1 MEYLVPTDLARP
13 LLLSLRVAGIATALS
28 FLAALFVA
36 WRLARRRGP
45 LPSLLN
51 ALCTLPLVLPPT
63 VLGYYLILV
72 VGRNGLLGPALRDL
86 GLQLIFSWQGA
97 VVAATVVVFPL
108 LYKSARAALEQVD
121 PHLENAARTL
131 GASELRILLTVSLPL
146 AWKGIFAG
154 LMLAFARGMGEFG
167 ATLMVAGNI
176 PGKTQTLALA
186 IYDAFQ
192 AGNDALATLLVLVTS
207 GLCVTLLMAAE
218 MPEDSRTLV
227 LFGASGSGKTLT
239 LHCLAGLVRPDA
251 GRIVVDG
258 NVLYDS
264 EQGICVLARR
274 RRIGYMFQD
283 YALFPHLSVLHNV
296 AYAGTGLLP
305 WRLNREQR
313 AWAMDLLERLGIA
326 HLARLYPGNLS
337 GGQKQRVALARAL
350 GTRPSLLLL
359 DEPFSALDPLLRE
372 RLRGE
377 IQEILAAFAIP
388 AVIISHDPE
397 DVDAFAGT
405 LVTYHRGRARMIA
418 DYASLRREYA
428 SAGDCLRHLQQE
440 MQAESARAAGR

>member
-28 FLAALFVA
+28 FLAFAFCYGL
-36 WRLARRRGP
+36 LAVGTIWFFYLNRDERDMFLGP
-45 LPSLLN
+45 LPALLD

-218 MPEDSRTLV
+218 VLV
-227 LFGASGSGKTLT
+227 K
-239 LHCLAGLVRPDA
+239 
-251 GRIVVDG
+251 
-258 NVLYDS
+258 YK
-264 EQGICVLARR
+264 RR
-274 RRIGYMFQD
+274 RR
-283 YALFPHLSVLHNV
+283 
-296 AYAGTGLLP
+296 
-305 WRLNREQR
+305 
-313 AWAMDLLERLGIA
+313 
-326 HLARLYPGNLS
+326 
-337 GGQKQRVALARAL
+337 
-350 GTRPSLLLL
+350 
-359 DEPFSALDPLLRE
+359 SA
-372 RLRGE
+372 
-377 IQEILAAFAIP
+377 
-388 AVIISHDPE
+388 
-397 DVDAFAGT
+397 
-405 LVTYHRGRARMIA
+405 
-418 DYASLRREYA
+418 
-428 SAGDCLRHLQQE
+428 
-440 MQAESARAAGR
+440 

>member
-1 MEYLVPTDLARP
+1 MKKIIELKNVTK
-13 LLLSLRVAGIATALS
+13 S
-28 FLAALFVA
+28 FD
-36 WRLARRRGP
+36 GE
-45 LPSLLN
+45 
-51 ALCTLPLVLPPT
+51 T
-63 VLGYYLILV
+63 VLDNISLDIYDNEFIT
-72 VGRNGLLGPALRDL
+72 LLGPSGCGKTTTLR
-86 GLQLIFSWQGA
+86 LIGGFETPDSGD
-97 VVAATVVVFPL
+97 VVF
-108 LYKSARAALEQVD
+108 
-121 PHLENAARTL
+121 
-131 GASELRILLTVSLPL
+131 
-146 AWKGIFAG
+146 
-154 LMLAFARGMGEFG
+154 MGERINDVPPYKRNVN
-167 ATLMVAGNI
+167 TV
-176 PGKTQTLALA
+176 
-186 IYDAFQ
+186 FQ
-192 AGNDALATLLVLVTS
+192 
-207 GLCVTLLMAAE
+207 
-218 MPEDSRTLV
+218 R
-227 LFGASGSGKTLT
+227 
-239 LHCLAGLVRPDA
+239 
-251 GRIVVDG
+251 
-258 NVLYDS
+258 
-264 EQGICVLARR
+264 
-274 RRIGYMFQD
+274 

-305 WRLNREQR
+305 WRLNGEQR
-313 AWAMDLLERLGIA
+313 TWAMDLLERLGIA

>member
-1 MEYLVPTDLARP
+1 MI
-13 LLLSLRVAGIATALS
+13 SLDITKS
-28 FLAALFVA
+28 FDDP
-36 WRLARRRGP
+36 G
-45 LPSLLN
+45 
-51 ALCTLPLVLPPT
+51 
-63 VLGYYLILV
+63 
-72 VGRNGLLGPALRDL
+72 
-86 GLQLIFSWQGA
+86 
-97 VVAATVVVFPL
+97 
-108 LYKSARAALEQVD
+108 RAA
-121 PHLENAARTL
+121 PFHL
-131 GASELRILLTVSLPL
+131 
-146 AWKGIFAG
+146 GIH
-154 LMLAFARGMGEFG
+154 L
-167 ATLMVAGNI
+167 
-176 PGKTQTLALA
+176 
-186 IYDAFQ
+186 
-192 AGNDALATLLVLVTS
+192 
-207 GLCVTLLMAAE
+207 E

-258 NVLYDS
+258 NVLYDGG
-264 EQGICVLARR
+264 QGICVPARR

-305 WRLNREQR
+305 WLLTREQR

-405 LVTYHRGRARMIA
+405 LVTYHRGRARMIPE
-418 DYASLRREYA
+418 YASLRRAYA
-428 SAGDCLRHLQQE
+428 SAGDCLRHLQQQ
-440 MQAESARAAGR
+440 MQAESAREAGR